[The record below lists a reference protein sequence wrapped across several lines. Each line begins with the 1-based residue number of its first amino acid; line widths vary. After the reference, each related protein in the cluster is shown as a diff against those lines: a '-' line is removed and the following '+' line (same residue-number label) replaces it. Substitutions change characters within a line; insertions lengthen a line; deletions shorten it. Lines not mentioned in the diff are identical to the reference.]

1 MYEFIY
7 KGEFTLTFQI
17 FFINISV
24 MITRALDISLTS
36 ASMKILLM
44 LFMFFPCRCIH
55 LVLHYKALYT
65 MKFGTLQTNEN
76 VFNGSLI
83 QIRTLHKN
91 IKCLYECSHY
101 YVSLYECF
109 RFSKASWDIRLLQKP
124 NTQM

>member
-55 LVLHYKALYT
+55 LVLHYKALYI

-76 VFNGSLI
+76 VFYWVFNSD
-83 QIRTLHKN
+83 TN
-91 IKCLYECSHY
+91 I
-101 YVSLYECF
+101 
-109 RFSKASWDIRLLQKP
+109 
-124 NTQM
+124 TQEYQMFV